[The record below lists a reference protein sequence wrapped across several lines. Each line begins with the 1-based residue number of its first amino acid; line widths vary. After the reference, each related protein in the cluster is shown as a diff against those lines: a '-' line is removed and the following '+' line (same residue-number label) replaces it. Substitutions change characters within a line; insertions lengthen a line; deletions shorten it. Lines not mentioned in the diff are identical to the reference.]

1 MQTVGLSLGPSVS
14 VVFISAYDPPPSYDE
29 IMRHESNLPLQN
41 NASHLIIETETRLPN
56 ACNEIIEP
64 ERHEIK

>member
-1 MQTVGLSLGPSVS
+1 M
-14 VVFISAYDPPPSYDE
+14 VFISAYDPPPSYDE

-41 NASHLIIETETRLPN
+41 SHLIIETETRLPN

>member
-1 MQTVGLSLGPSVS
+1 M
-14 VVFISAYDPPPSYDE
+14 VFISAYDPPPSYDE